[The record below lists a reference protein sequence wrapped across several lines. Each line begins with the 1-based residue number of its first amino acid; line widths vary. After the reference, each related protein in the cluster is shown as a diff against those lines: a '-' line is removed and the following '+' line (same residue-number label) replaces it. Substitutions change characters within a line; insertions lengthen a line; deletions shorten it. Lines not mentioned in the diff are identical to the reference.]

1 MCSMCMCMYVFTRL
15 GNLFWLCLQNGD
27 TYVNVEVDVED
38 VNGNTEI
45 KGGDLKLLPG
55 KTGADK
61 KRTEYCSN
69 HT

>member
-1 MCSMCMCMYVFTRL
+1 M
-15 GNLFWLCLQNGD
+15 
-27 TYVNVEVDVED
+27 YVNVKVDVED

-45 KGGDLKLLPG
+45 KGVDVKLLTG

>member
-1 MCSMCMCMYVFTRL
+1 MIL
-15 GNLFWLCLQNGD
+15 LCYIY
-27 TYVNVEVDVED
+27 TCEYVNVKVDVED

-45 KGGDLKLLPG
+45 KGVDVKLLTG